1 MPLIVWWR
9 RTMVVHEGC
18 KEEVAY
24 CAGRPT
30 RDRTLAGK
38 EVPRYLIVQWEEV
51 MAKGRSTHWG

>member
-9 RTMVVHEGC
+9 RTMEVHEGC
-18 KEEVAY
+18 KEEVDH

-38 EVPRYLIVQWEEV
+38 EVPRYLIVQ
-51 MAKGRSTHWG
+51 